1 MLERRGERDLHLIG
15 DVEWG
20 ALSGAELLEE
30 EIGLLFHNWFKL
42 FDVLL
47 GKCLNIKLIKDHRW
61 LYIKEVNQI

>member
-1 MLERRGERDLHLIG
+1 
-15 DVEWG
+15 
-20 ALSGAELLEE
+20 
-30 EIGLLFHNWFKL
+30 L